1 MTATA
6 PSRVF
11 GWRLSGWWLVG
22 GTALFLSLAVAS
34 LVGMAPEVT
43 DGLRQGVRLT
53 ARSSF
58 ALFLLAYTASS
69 LAALTPC
76 GATRWQRRNRR
87 FFGLSFALSHL
98 VHGLLLIALAQ
109 RDPALFWSLT
119 NVGNLVSGGVAYGF
133 ILLMAA
139 TSFPWA
145 VAALGGRWWGVLHRV
160 GVHYL
165 WISFLV
171 AFGKRAAMDSA
182 YTPALVLLG
191 LALLLRGAAWWV
203 ATKSPIREFE

>member
-1 MTATA
+1 MIATV
-6 PSRVF
+6 PSRLA
-11 GWRLSGWWLVG
+11 GWRLVG

-34 LVGMAPEVT
+34 LVGMAPEAT
-43 DGLRQGVRLT
+43 EGLRHAIRLT

-58 ALFLLAYTASS
+58 ALFLLAYTSSS
-69 LAALTPC
+69 LAALAPC

-87 FFGLSFALSHL
+87 FFGLSFALSHM

-145 VAALGGRWWGVLHRV
+145 FAALGGRWWGVLHRV

-171 AFGKRAAMDSA
+171 TFGKRAARDSA
-182 YTPALVLLG
+182 YAPALVLLG
-191 LALLLRGAAWWV
+191 LALSLRVAAWW
-203 ATKSPIREFE
+203 AGRKRPIRER